1 MIVLVI
7 HVLVQISLENF
18 QIILNYKYLVGAID
32 SLEKILLL
40 NLVPPTIQREPNED
54 NISVI
59 QHHHIALTCTANG
72 WDIIKKIVFKILLVF

>member
-1 MIVLVI
+1 
-7 HVLVQISLENF
+7 
-18 QIILNYKYLVGAID
+18 LNYKYLVGAID

-72 WDIIKKIVFKILLVF
+72 

>member
-7 HVLVQISLENF
+7 HVLVQILLENF

-32 SLEKILLL
+32 SLEKFLLL

-72 WDIIKKIVFKILLVF
+72 